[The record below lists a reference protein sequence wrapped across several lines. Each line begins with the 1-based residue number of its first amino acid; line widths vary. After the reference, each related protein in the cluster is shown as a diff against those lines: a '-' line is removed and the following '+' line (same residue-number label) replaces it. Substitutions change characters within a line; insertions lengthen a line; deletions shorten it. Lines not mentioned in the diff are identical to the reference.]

1 MKVANINAGEL
12 VVGDKVYT
20 AHEETGEYGLYNVEY
35 VKIKQ
40 EQRLKVTF
48 EDGFEFIGPKH
59 INPSRR

>member
-1 MKVANINAGEL
+1 M

-20 AHEETGEYGLYNVEY
+20 AHEETGEYGLYDVEY
-35 VKIKQ
+35 VKVKQ

-59 INPSRR
+59 INQ